1 MALYLVTGIA
11 GFIGSSIARELL
23 DRGESVRGIDNFSTG
38 KPANLT
44 DFLARVD
51 FRETD
56 LLDRSGVAEA
66 CRGVDYVL
74 HQAAIP
80 SVPRSVADPIAT
92 NQANIDG
99 TLNLL
104 VAARDAKVKRVVYA
118 SSSSLYGDTPTLP
131 KREDMIPNPI
141 SPYAVSKL
149 AGEYYMTSFYR
160 VYGLETVSLRY
171 FNVFGPFQDPTS
183 MYSGVL
189 AIFISKMLAGEQPT
203 IHGDG
208 EQSRDFTFVE
218 NVVNANLMACRAPAD
233 EAAGKVFNVAMRRR
247 ITLNQT
253 YSLLQSLTGYSGA
266 AKHGPEMAGDIKHSL
281 ADITRA
287 EKHLGYKPAV
297 DFEEGLKRTVAWYR
311 ERSVASSMNA

>member
-11 GFIGSSIARELL
+11 GFIGSSIARELVK
-23 DRGESVRGIDNFSTG
+23 RGESVRGIDNLSTG
-38 KPANLT
+38 KPENMM
-44 DFLARVD
+44 DFLTRVD

-56 LLDRSGVAEA
+56 LVDQPGVAEA

-92 NQANIDG
+92 NRANIDG

-131 KREDMIPNPI
+131 KHEGMIPDPI

-149 AGEYYMTSFYR
+149 TGEYYMTSFYR

-171 FNVFGPFQDPTS
+171 FNVFGPFQDPRQCTLGCWQYSYPRCWRASSRQFTATASRAVISPSWTTS
-183 MYSGVL
+183 STR
-189 AIFISKMLAGEQPT
+189 IFWPVKYPQARRPGRLSMLP
-203 IHGDG
+203 
-208 EQSRDFTFVE
+208 R
-218 NVVNANLMACRAPAD
+218 
-233 EAAGKVFNVAMRRR
+233 
-247 ITLNQT
+247 
-253 YSLLQSLTGYSGA
+253 SGA
-266 AKHGPEMAGDIKHSL
+266 SP
-281 ADITRA
+281 
-287 EKHLGYKPAV
+287 
-297 DFEEGLKRTVAWYR
+297 
-311 ERSVASSMNA
+311 